1 MEGGKFKLRVNCNHT
16 TYNKA
21 NGKWLFPVV
30 KVTFTG
36 EDGTTNNGNSELL
49 HTKTG
54 DGQAEGVSLRI
65 KRENS
70 TDTVKYGLDSAQMNN
85 PGQFELQKQPSP
97 AGGDQYAEETFK
109 VYYVKDPTR
118 GGALTEGK
126 VKAAAT
132 FRMSYQ

>member
-1 MEGGKFKLRVNCNHT
+1 MVQRIMEIVSYFTPKQATDKP
-16 TYNKA
+16 KA
-21 NGKWLFPVV
+21 L
-30 KVTFTG
+30 T
-36 EDGTTNNGNSELL
+36 
-49 HTKTG
+49 
-54 DGQAEGVSLRI
+54 RI